1 MKNRLKELRW
11 EKNWTQTQLARLS
24 GVSQPDIYK
33 IENGIHAN
41 PGVYTV
47 LRLAKALS
55 VSVEDIFIL

>member
-24 GVSQPDIYK
+24 GVPQPDIYK

-41 PGVYTV
+41 PGVYTA